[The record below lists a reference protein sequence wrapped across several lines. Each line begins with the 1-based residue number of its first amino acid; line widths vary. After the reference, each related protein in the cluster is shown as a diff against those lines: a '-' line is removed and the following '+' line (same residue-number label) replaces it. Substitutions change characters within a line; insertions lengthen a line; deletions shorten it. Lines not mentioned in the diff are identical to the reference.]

1 MENES
6 ETFKPVTVAIDFGG
20 SYTDF
25 LLLRETSAARLY
37 RASKAGR
44 YVLLKTTKDNSGMS
58 IAMLKREYEMSLTL
72 NHYHIPYIFTYEE
85 STAVGPA
92 IVMEYVDGRNL
103 NEFLAE
109 KPSHDSRRRV
119 FYQILSVVAYIH
131 KNGIVHNDIKPENIL
146 ISRINNDVKLLDFG
160 LSDKDAH
167 YLAHT
172 LGCTPSYASPELLAQ
187 GDVDARSDI
196 FSLGRI
202 MQLIFGTKRYAK
214 VSARCVADN
223 REDRYDNVDQLM
235 RHWQQSQKTP
245 RIVLLVALIVLLL
258 PLTFFVGRQSV
269 SAVDEQLTESY
280 NALRDSLSIA
290 NQETRLYKAQVD
302 SIEHQRALEKAV
314 ADRRNH
320 YRDSICKSF
329 ENYVVELYNKA
340 VPIIKKERFQEFALK
355 KSEEVFSNLMFERQ
369 RVVTMDTYEPEIGPY
384 IVNQVSIVSSTYF
397 AKIVDMVNL
406 MPSFRDLP
414 DEAEVQFYK
423 TIFGTEPYRPYVPED
438 IMGD

>member
-1 MENES
+1 
-6 ETFKPVTVAIDFGG
+6 
-20 SYTDF
+20 
-25 LLLRETSAARLY
+25 
-37 RASKAGR
+37 
-44 YVLLKTTKDNSGMS
+44 MS

-109 KPSHDSRRRV
+109 KPSLDSRRRV

-258 PLTFFVGRQSV
+258 PLTFFVGISRC
-269 SAVDEQLTESY
+269 
-280 NALRDSLSIA
+280 
-290 NQETRLYKAQVD
+290 
-302 SIEHQRALEKAV
+302 
-314 ADRRNH
+314 RR
-320 YRDSICKSF
+320 
-329 ENYVVELYNKA
+329 
-340 VPIIKKERFQEFALK
+340 
-355 KSEEVFSNLMFERQ
+355 
-369 RVVTMDTYEPEIGPY
+369 
-384 IVNQVSIVSSTYF
+384 
-397 AKIVDMVNL
+397 
-406 MPSFRDLP
+406 
-414 DEAEVQFYK
+414 
-423 TIFGTEPYRPYVPED
+423 
-438 IMGD
+438 

>member
-6 ETFKPVTVAIDFGG
+6 ETFKPVTMAVDFSG

-25 LLLRETSAARLY
+25 LLLRETSSARLY

-72 NHYHIPYIFTYEE
+72 NHYHIPYVFTYEQ
-85 STAVGPA
+85 STPVGPA
-92 IVMEYVDGRNL
+92 IVMEYVDGRSL

-109 KPSHDSRRRV
+109 KPSLDSRRRV
-119 FYQILSVVAYIH
+119 FDQILAVVAYIH

-167 YLAHT
+167 YLTHA

-202 MQLIFGTKRYAK
+202 MQLIFGAKRYAK
-214 VSARCVADN
+214 VSTRCVANN
-223 REDRYDNVDQLM
+223 RDDRYDNVDQLIH
-235 RHWQQSQKTP
+235 HWRQCQKTP
-245 RIVLLVALIVLLL
+245 RIVLIVAAIALLL

-269 SAVDEQLTESY
+269 SSVDEALTESY
-280 NALRDSLSIA
+280 NALRDSLSMA
-290 NQETRLYKAQVD
+290 SQETRMYKAQVD
-302 SIEHQRALEKAV
+302 SIEHQRALEKA
-314 ADRRNH
+314 AIDRRNH
-320 YRDSICKSF
+320 FRDSICKSF
-329 ENYVVELYNKA
+329 DDCVEKLYNKT
-340 VPIIKKERFQEFALK
+340 VPIIKKERFTEFAMAKCTQEFMYTMFDIQKAFTSAK
-355 KSEEVFSNLMFERQ
+355 YDPEVAS
-369 RVVTMDTYEPEIGPY
+369 Y
-384 IVNQVSIVSSTYF
+384 ITTHVSSVSSSYF
-397 AKIVDMVNL
+397 DKALNLVNS
-406 MPSFRDLP
+406 MPSFRELP
-414 DEAEVQFYK
+414 DEAEVQFY
-423 TIFGTEPYRPYVPED
+423 ISILGTEPYRPYVPQE
-438 IMGD
+438 